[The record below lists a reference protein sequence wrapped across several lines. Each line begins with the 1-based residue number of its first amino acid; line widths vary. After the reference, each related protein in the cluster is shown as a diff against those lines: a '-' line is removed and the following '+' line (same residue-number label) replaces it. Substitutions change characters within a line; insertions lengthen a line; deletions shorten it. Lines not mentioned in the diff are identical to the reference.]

1 MTTTARTGAEP
12 VGIRELSELT
22 GLTPDT
28 LRWYEREGLLPLVS
42 RTSGGQRRYGPAA
55 VRFAR
60 LVCALRRT
68 GMSVADVRGFVQVG
82 PAAGPGS
89 QQSHR
94 RRMEL
99 LDSQR
104 TSVLGAIAQ
113 LQQDLHLVDAK
124 IADYRDLIARGADCE
139 DAATPK
145 PSP

>member
-1 MTTTARTGAEP
+1 MTTIAEP
-12 VGIRELSELT
+12 LGIRELSQLT

-28 LRWYEREGLLPLVS
+28 LRWYEREGLLPLVT

-68 GMSVADVRGFVQVG
+68 GMSVSDVRGFVQAG

-89 QQSHR
+89 QESHR
-94 RRMEL
+94 RRLEL
-99 LDSQR
+99 LARQR
-104 TSVLGAIAQ
+104 SSVLNAVAQ
-113 LQQDLHLVDAK
+113 LRQDLHVVDAK

-139 DAATPK
+139 DDPTATQ
-145 PSP
+145 SR